1 MKEKI
6 NAIVRI
12 ISKLTWAQIFKSF
25 VAGILFVILLLLYN
39 MVNDQQNLKSIQ
51 KAVIEANEETEKN
64 NKKEEVASMRAR
76 DDANPK
82 ISSELVKFLYEIGA
96 DRVMLSEFHN
106 GQRGTGGLDFKY
118 YDETFEEINKDRD
131 MTYVSDQYKN
141 MNTSKYKIIAKL
153 RKDRIFVGSTD
164 EIAKIDLRYSNRM
177 TEDGMYYCGLI
188 EVSNSETPLG
198 VLSCFWA
205 LKDKKYIPDPDK
217 IREALTK
224 YAQTIAIHLTI
235 SKSNE

>member
-12 ISKLTWAQIFKSF
+12 ISKLTWAQIFKAF

-39 MVNDQQNLKSIQ
+39 MVNDRQNLRSIQ
-51 KAVIEANEETEKN
+51 EAVIEANKETEQN
-64 NKKEEVASMRAR
+64 NKKEEVASMKAR

-164 EIAKIDLRYSNRM
+164 EISNIDLRYSNRM

-198 VLSCFWA
+198 VLSCSWA

-217 IREALTK
+217 IREALIK
-224 YAQTIAIHLTI
+224 YAQTIAVHLTI
-235 SKSNE
+235 PKSNE

>member
-12 ISKLTWAQIFKSF
+12 ISKLTWAQIFKAF

-39 MVNDQQNLKSIQ
+39 MVNDRQNLRSIQ
-51 KAVIEANEETEKN
+51 EAVIEANKETEQD
-64 NKKEEVASMRAR
+64 NKKEEVASMKAR

-164 EIAKIDLRYSNRM
+164 EISNIDLRYSNRM

-217 IREALTK
+217 IREALIK
-224 YAQTIAIHLTI
+224 YAQAIAVHLTI
-235 SKSNE
+235 PKSNE

>member
-12 ISKLTWAQIFKSF
+12 ISKLTWAQIFKAF

-64 NKKEEVASMRAR
+64 NKKEEVASMKAR
-76 DDANPK
+76 DAANPK

-106 GQRGTGGLDFKY
+106 GQRGAGGLDFKY
-118 YDETFEEINKDRD
+118 YDETFEEINKNRD

-198 VLSCFWA
+198 VLSCSWA

-224 YAQTIAIHLTI
+224 YAQTIAVHLTI

>member
-1 MKEKI
+1 MKERI

-12 ISKLTWAQIFKSF
+12 ISKLTWAQIFKAF

-82 ISSELVKFLYEIGA
+82 ISSELVKLLYEIGA

-131 MTYVSDQYKN
+131 MIYVSDQYKN

-224 YAQTIAIHLTI
+224 YAQTIAVHLTI